1 MSDMAWRA
9 LGAGSTVVAYTALCA
24 SIYLR
29 EQKRKI
35 AAARDAAALA
45 GSSGNG
51 SNGSGS
57 STDKAPVLVLFASQT
72 GQAEAIAWQ
81 TARQL
86 SAAGT
91 PARVMELNAL
101 DAPALAAANRALF
114 IASTYG
120 EGDAPD
126 GASVFAERVMASPPA
141 LAALRY
147 AVLALGDR
155 QYANF
160 CGFGRALD
168 EWLHAAGATREFERI
183 DVDNSDPASLAAWH
197 AQWGGEAGTTAEA
210 TFAPWRLLTR
220 ELLNPGSA
228 GAPVFHLG
236 LVPQSGP
243 MPPWSS
249 GDLVQ
254 IGIASDPAHP
264 RDYSISSLHSNGEL
278 QLLVRQEQHPDGTL
292 GAASG
297 LLTSTL
303 TLGDSVSLRL
313 RPHRGFRLD
322 GNEGRPLILVGNGTG
337 LAGLRAH
344 LRARAAAGRHDN
356 WLVFGERQ
364 SAHDF
369 LYREEIEAWQ
379 ANGVLQ
385 RLDMVFS
392 RDQAERLYVQHRLL
406 QSADTLLRWL
416 QDGAA
421 VYVCGSLQGM
431 ASGVDG
437 ALRQVA
443 GEALVSDLVASGR
456 YRRDVY

>member
-1 MSDMAWRA
+1 MNEAAWRA
-9 LGAGSTVVAYTALCA
+9 LGAGCTVATYAALCA
-24 SIYLR
+24 SIYVR
-29 EQKRKI
+29 ERTRRT
-35 AAARDAAALA
+35 ATARDTAALSA
-45 GSSGNG
+45 GGNE
-51 SNGSGS
+51 
-57 STDKAPVLVLFASQT
+57 APVLVLFASQT

-101 DAPALAAANRALF
+101 DAATLASSKRALF

-126 GASVFAERVMASPPA
+126 SASVFEERVMSAPLA
-141 LAALRY
+141 LRSLRY

-155 QYANF
+155 QYAHF

-168 EWLHAAGATREFERI
+168 TWLLATGASQEFERI
-183 DVDNSDPASLAAWH
+183 EVDNSDPVALADWQARWGEAPDADATTAF
-197 AQWGGEAGTTAEA
+197 AQW
-210 TFAPWRLLTR
+210 RLVAR
-220 ELLNPGSA
+220 ELLNAGST
-228 GAPVFHLG
+228 GAPAFHLG
-236 LVPQSGP
+236 LVPHSGALP
-243 MPPWSS
+243 HWAS

-254 IGIASDPAHP
+254 VAVASDPARP
-264 RDYSISSLHSNGEL
+264 RDYSIASVHADGEL

-303 TLGDSVSLRL
+303 AIGDSVGLRL

-322 GNEGRPLILVGNGTG
+322 GNEERPLILIGNGTG

-356 WLVFGERQ
+356 WLVFGERNA
-364 SAHDF
+364 AHDF
-369 LYREEIEAWQ
+369 LYRDDIEAWQ
-379 ANGVLQ
+379 ASGVLQ
-385 RLDMVFS
+385 KLDMVFS
-392 RDQAERLYVQHRLL
+392 RDQQERLYVQHRLL
-406 QSADTLLRWL
+406 QSADTLLKWL
-416 QDGAA
+416 HDGAA

-431 ASGVDG
+431 AGGVDA

-443 GEALVSDLVASGR
+443 GDALVNELALRGR

>member
-1 MSDMAWRA
+1 MARTGRGMNDFGLRA
-9 LGAGSTVVAYTALCA
+9 LGAGSTVAAYAALCA
-24 SIYLR
+24 SIYMR
-29 EQKRKI
+29 ERRRQ
-35 AAARDAAALA
+35 AAVARDAVAL
-45 GSSGNG
+45 S
-51 SNGSGS
+51 GSG
-57 STDKAPVLVLFASQT
+57 DEPPVLVLFASQT

-86 SAAGT
+86 SAAGM

-101 DAPALAAANRALF
+101 DTPTLAGARRALF

-126 GASVFAERVMASPPA
+126 GASVFAERVMNSPPQ
-141 LAALRY
+141 LPSLRY

-168 EWLHAAGATREFERI
+168 EWLLATGAKREFDRI
-183 DVDNSDPASLAAWH
+183 EVDNSDPAALATWQ
-197 AQWGGEAGTTAEA
+197 AQWGDTPAADDSAVISFTQ
-210 TFAPWRLLTR
+210 WRLIAR
-220 ELLNPGSA
+220 ERLNQGSA

-236 LVPQSGP
+236 LVPQAGA
-243 MPPWSS
+243 MPHWAS
-249 GDLVQ
+249 GDLAQVAV
-254 IGIASDPAHP
+254 ASDPARP
-264 RDYSISSLHSNGEL
+264 RDYSISSVHADGEL

-303 TLGDSVSLRL
+303 SIGDTVALRL

-322 GNEGRPLILVGNGTG
+322 GNEARPLILIGNGTG

-364 SAHDF
+364 AAHDL
-369 LYREEIEAWQ
+369 LYREELEAWQ

-392 RDQAERLYVQHRLL
+392 RDQAERFYVQHRLL

-416 QDGAA
+416 HDGAA

-431 ASGVDG
+431 ASGVDA

-443 GEALVSDLVASGR
+443 GEALVNELTTSGR

>member
-1 MSDMAWRA
+1 MNEAAWRA
-9 LGAGSTVVAYTALCA
+9 LGASSTVVAYAALCA
-24 SIYLR
+24 SVYAR
-29 EQKRKI
+29 ARRQR
-35 AAARDAAALA
+35 AAAVRDAAELSA
-45 GSSGNG
+45 GG
-51 SNGSGS
+51 
-57 STDKAPVLVLFASQT
+57 DEPPALVLFASQT

-101 DAPALAAANRALF
+101 DAATLAGARRALF

-126 GASVFAERVMASPPA
+126 GASVFAERVMNAPPA
-141 LAALRY
+141 LPSLRY

-155 QYANF
+155 QYAHF

-168 EWLHAAGATREFERI
+168 EWLQATGAVREFDRI
-183 DVDNSDPASLAAWH
+183 EVDNSDPAALAAWQ
-197 AQWGGEAGTTAEA
+197 ARWGGTPGEGTQEAAANAFTQ
-210 TFAPWRLLTR
+210 WRLVAR
-220 ELLNPGSA
+220 EQLNPGST
-228 GAPVFHLG
+228 GAPAFHLG
-236 LVPQSGP
+236 LVPQSGA
-243 MPPWSS
+243 MPYWAS

-254 IGIASDPAHP
+254 VSVASDPTHP
-264 RDYSISSLHSNGEL
+264 RDYSIASLHADGEL

-303 TLGDSVSLRL
+303 AMGDTVALRL
-313 RPHRGFRLD
+313 RPHRAFRLD
-322 GNEGRPLILVGNGTG
+322 GNETRPLILIGNGTG

-344 LRARAAAGRHDN
+344 LRARAAAARHDN

-364 SAHDF
+364 AAHDF
-369 LYREEIEAWQ
+369 LYREELEAWQ
-379 ANGVLQ
+379 ADGVLQ

-392 RDQAERLYVQHRLL
+392 RDQPERLYVQHRLL
-406 QSADTLLRWL
+406 QSADVLLQWL
-416 QDGAA
+416 RDGAA
-421 VYVCGSLQGM
+421 IYVCGSLQGM
-431 ASGVDG
+431 ASGVDA

-443 GEALVSDLVASGR
+443 GEAFVSDLTASGR